1 MDMRTLSERC
11 WGIGFAAIW
20 STGAAI
26 PCASAIAEH
35 PTSSAAETKP
45 VGSVRKP
52 TGFVSKTA
60 KSTESY
66 LVCLKNTPT
75 YWGGHRDSLNPK
87 YAQPKKN
94 PFGLIYSLN

>member
-52 TGFVSKTA
+52 TGSVSKTV

-66 LVCLKNTPT
+66 LVCLKNTLT
-75 YWGGHRDSLNPK
+75 
-87 YAQPKKN
+87 
-94 PFGLIYSLN
+94 